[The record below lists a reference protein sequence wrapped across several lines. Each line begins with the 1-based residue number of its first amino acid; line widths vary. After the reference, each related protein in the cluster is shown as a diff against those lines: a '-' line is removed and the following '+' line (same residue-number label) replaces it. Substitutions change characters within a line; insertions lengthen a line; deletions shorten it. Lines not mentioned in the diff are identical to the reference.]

1 MGISVSNGEFY
12 GILRGKYIELTSQ
25 HFSFYRKLLVMFPN
39 DRGSTVNSRESDRPL
54 PIFGLNTLVI
64 EQGLKQ
70 RKCFSLIHFFNPV

>member
-39 DRGSTVNSRESDRPL
+39 DRGSIVNSNSFAEHQ
-54 PIFGLNTLVI
+54 TL
-64 EQGLKQ
+64 
-70 RKCFSLIHFFNPV
+70 

>member
-12 GILRGKYIELTSQ
+12 GILRRKYIELTSQ

-54 PIFGLNTLVI
+54 SSSRDLVI
-64 EQGLKQ
+64 WCRNCAARTRLKL
-70 RKCFSLIHFFNPV
+70 RPNGHDR